1 MDVTQLF
8 LQRYNALYEFWLGD
22 LWTTVP
28 DDLMRQRPH
37 PRVNSIAWNLW
48 HLTRV
53 EDAGLNRFVVDRS
66 QVLDEGSWLER
77 MNVPWRHHGGGMT
90 FAEVDDLNR
99 RINVQA
105 LREYSRAVEFRTR
118 EIVSQL
124 DLDSLDAVMEEKRLR
139 TILFDEGL
147 AHPQSAGLLE
157 NYLGWTKGKCLMNFG
172 LTHPFQHVGEI
183 GVIASLLGVDFE

>member
-53 EDAGLNRFVVDRS
+53 EDAGLNRFVVDRP
-66 QVLDEGSWLER
+66 QILDEGSWIKL